1 MPVLKRM
8 TDTVGPA
15 DSSNASA
22 DSFREGYIENDTTN
36 FFPEKMTTQF
46 TQCTAINTNLKV
58 SLAQYIKIFD
68 YMFNFSALLAK
79 SHLLHPFISW
89 KGNNLRVQRKVPKSP
104 KKAVQTSCH

>member
-8 TDTVGPA
+8 TDTVSP
-15 DSSNASA
+15 A

-58 SLAQYIKIFD
+58 SLAQYVYIID
-68 YMFNFSALLAK
+68 QA
-79 SHLLHPFISW
+79 
-89 KGNNLRVQRKVPKSP
+89 
-104 KKAVQTSCH
+104 